1 MITYNFVREAVAD
14 GVISMTHVM
23 SENNYSGLLT
33 KALHG
38 AKHYDMY
45 KMFMFTVIIDR
56 KDLHEGSERKECNFS
71 L

>member
-23 SENNYSGLLT
+23 SENNYSGLLI

-38 AKHYDMY
+38 EKHYDMY
-45 KMFMFTVIIDR
+45 KIFMFIVNID
-56 KDLHEGSERKECNFS
+56 RKECNFS